1 MSYIKRTS
9 KEVDFFLENLDDISI
24 SEKVFA
30 IKLSNLLYLTNCNIL
45 TSKPIS
51 SRTKFHCSDRKNL
64 TRGKV
69 GVIDLIKCGILDN
82 MKVYILKSTRLKNPD
97 IRIHDAV
104 EFNGPNVQDFIQ
116 PLEKWVGCDEF
127 TNESIINWI
136 LNKVIKE
143 YSTTQ
148 YLAFICGNTGYQVQ
162 EKADMDLSNY
172 MQSPLFN
179 PQNLDR
185 MIYQVVSQ
193 LNFLEKNYNFIHG
206 DMKAKNVLVYKKGKV
221 AKISDYG
228 KSSITYKKYRFYCR
242 LEEAYKRKVVG
253 FFQTSSI
260 PVNKTYT
267 FNLPDLDTVVAL
279 RHRREI
285 FYLNF
290 DIYTFM
296 VSIVLERKIFEEYLN
311 PQEQDKMPF
320 FNQFWK
326 FLWVDEKTQK
336 LVETRIQAL
345 LENENVNLYSY
356 NPLMGILRGLRLK
369 YF

>member
-1 MSYIKRTS
+1 MNLIKTTS
-9 KEVDFFLENLDDISI
+9 EQVNLFLENLDDITI
-24 SEKVFA
+24 SEKIFV
-30 IKLSNLLYLTNCNIL
+30 IKLSNLLYLTSCSIL
-45 TSKPIS
+45 SNRS
-51 SRTKFHCSDRKNL
+51 ARKFHCTDRKNL

-69 GVIDLIKCGILDN
+69 GVIDLIKCGILDK
-82 MKVYILKSTRLKNPD
+82 MKVYILKSTRLKNPE
-97 IRIHDAV
+97 IRIHDISD
-104 EFNGPNVQDFIQ
+104 FNGPNIQDFIQ

-127 TNESIINWI
+127 TNETIINWI
-136 LNKVIKE
+136 LNKVMKK

-148 YLAFICGNTGYQVQ
+148 YLSFICDNIGYQVQ

-172 MQSPLFN
+172 IQSASFS
-179 PQNLDR
+179 PQNLDK
-185 MIYQVVSQ
+185 MVYQVVSQ
-193 LNFLEKNYNFIHG
+193 LTFLEKNFNFVHG
-206 DMKAKNVLVYKKGKV
+206 DMKAKNVLVYKKGNV

-253 FFQTSSI
+253 FFQTSSL
-260 PVNKTYT
+260 PVNKTYSY
-267 FNLPDLDTVVAL
+267 NLPDLDTVVAM

-296 VSIVLERKIFEEYLN
+296 VSIALERKVFEQFLN
-311 PQEQDKMPF
+311 QKETKMPF
-320 FNQFWK
+320 FNKFWK

-336 LVETRIQAL
+336 IVESRIQKL
-345 LENENVNLYSY
+345 LEDESINLYSY
-356 NPLMGILRGLRLK
+356 VPLMGILRGLRLK

>member
-1 MSYIKRTS
+1 MKISVIKRTT
-9 KEVDFFLENLDDISI
+9 KEVNHFLENLDDKDI

-30 IKLSNLLYLTNCNIL
+30 IKVSNLLYLTNCNIL
-45 TSKPIS
+45 SKNIS
-51 SRTKFHCSDRKNL
+51 KSRFHCTDRKNL

-69 GVIDLIKCGILDN
+69 GIIDLIKCGIIDA
-82 MKVYILKSTRLKNPD
+82 MKVYILKSTRLKSPD
-97 IRIHDAV
+97 IRIHDIT
-104 EFNGPNVQDFIQ
+104 EFNGPNIQDLIC

-127 TNESIINWI
+127 TNETMINWI
-136 LNKVIKE
+136 LNKVMKD

-148 YLAFICGNTGYQVQ
+148 YLAFICQNIGYQIQ

-172 MQSPLFN
+172 IQSASFN
-179 PQNLDR
+179 PKKLDK
-185 MIYQVVSQ
+185 MVYQVVSQ
-193 LNFLEKNYNFIHG
+193 LNYLEKNYNFIHG

-253 FFQTSSI
+253 FFQTSAL
-260 PVNKTYT
+260 PRNKTYT
-267 FNLPDLDTVVAL
+267 YNLPDLDTVVSL

-296 VSIVLERKIFEEYLN
+296 VSIALESKVFENYLN
-311 PQEQDKMPF
+311 KNTSEMPF
-320 FNQFWK
+320 FNHFWK
-326 FLWVDEKTQK
+326 FLWVNERTQK
-336 LVETRIQAL
+336 TVETRIEKL
-345 LENENVNLYSY
+345 LENENVNLHTY
-356 NPLMGILRGLRLK
+356 NVLLGILKGLRLK